1 MDSSFKGRRKTGYA
15 LLSLLL
21 LVVLVVTGC
30 QPQRS
35 PASPPAPPPQGTL
48 NLYGIDPITLD
59 PAVSGDATSHEYIA
73 QIFSGL
79 VRLDDNLEP
88 APDIALEWQVTGGTT
103 YTFKLRRD
111 VRFHDGR
118 PVKAADFKYS
128 WERAA
133 NPQTRSLTALTYL
146 GDIVGVKEVV
156 SGQAREISG
165 VKVVD
170 DYTLQVTID
179 APKSYF
185 LSKMT
190 YPTAFVVDQGNV
202 KSGEWWRKP
211 NGTGPFRL
219 REWQKEELFVLEANM
234 DYYGDKARV
243 GTVAFQLWGG
253 IPMNLYETG
262 RIDVAP
268 VNINYID
275 RVTDKAGPFYA
286 ELNTVPELSFFYIGF
301 DHTSPPFDD
310 VNIRRAFSHAIDK
323 DKLVSL
329 VNRDMMQRADGILP
343 PGMPGFNPGLSGLE
357 FNVEKARGLIAASGY
372 GSVDRLPPITLTTS
386 GWGGLIS
393 PDVEAVINEW
403 RVNLGV
409 EVQVR
414 QLEPEPFLYRLK
426 EEKDQMYITG
436 WIADYPHPQD
446 FLDVLFYTGADNNAG
461 EYSNREVDVIIDR
474 ANVEQDYDRSLALYR
489 QAEQLMVDDGAV
501 IPLTFGENHVL
512 VKPYVSGYALT
523 PMGFALLNKVAI
535 TR

>member
-1 MDSSFKGRRKTGYA
+1 M
-15 LLSLLL
+15 
-21 LVVLVVTGC
+21 
-30 QPQRS
+30 
-35 PASPPAPPPQGTL
+35 
-48 NLYGIDPITLD
+48 
-59 PAVSGDATSHEYIA
+59 
-73 QIFSGL
+73 
-79 VRLDDNLEP
+79 
-88 APDIALEWQVTGGTT
+88 
-103 YTFKLRRD
+103 
-111 VRFHDGR
+111 
-118 PVKAADFKYS
+118 
-128 WERAA
+128 
-133 NPQTRSLTALTYL
+133 
-146 GDIVGVKEVV
+146 
-156 SGQAREISG
+156 
-165 VKVVD
+165 
-170 DYTLQVTID
+170 
-179 APKSYF
+179 
-185 LSKMT
+185 
-190 YPTAFVVDQGNV
+190 
-202 KSGEWWRKP
+202 
-211 NGTGPFRL
+211 
-219 REWQKEELFVLEANM
+219 
-234 DYYGDKARV
+234 
-243 GTVAFQLWGG
+243 
-253 IPMNLYETG
+253 
-262 RIDVAP
+262 
-268 VNINYID
+268 
-275 RVTDKAGPFYA
+275 
-286 ELNTVPELSFFYIGF
+286 PELSFFYIGF
-301 DHTSPPFDD
+301 DHTSPPYDD